1 MIDWNRVEQL
11 RDEIGADDF
20 LDVAGMFLEE
30 ADQTIE
36 LLSAGPPPGQIGSLL
51 HFLKGSALNLGLAD
65 LARLCQDGEK
75 LALSGDADQFD
86 RGHLTAVYTASRAA
100 FIARLPN
107 ESAA

>member
-11 RDEIGADDF
+11 RDEIGVDDF

-36 LLSAGPPPGQIGSLL
+36 LLSAGPPLGQIGSLL

-65 LARLCQDGEK
+65 LARLCQDGER
-75 LALSGDADQFD
+75 LASTGDADQID
-86 RGHLTAVYTASRAA
+86 LARLTAVYTASRAA
-100 FIARLPN
+100 FIARLPK